1 MNPITSSPQR
11 LRRFTSAIL
20 LALVAITARTA
31 GAQPPEPEETM
42 AAWRTVDQWVR
53 AWAVPAEPQRIDPEA
68 SSGACITLRLSG
80 RIVGRGTFMADDG
93 RAVWHAARQAIQSAE
108 LEFPIERDAFYAQ
121 RKKEMAERIT
131 VELQVAGPLTP
142 LMGNSF
148 AEATAELQPG
158 IHGVAARHATD
169 LQAVFPG
176 TMLATNVLPARG
188 MQVAVG
194 QLGLPPLE
202 VLALREKHGLVV
214 YRFDAAHLVQPR
226 SGDAPV
232 FLARGGRL
240 IATSEV
246 NGTTLREL
254 ADRMAGH
261 LLRHRWPGDEPH
273 GLTGNYL
280 AHSNTYDPP
289 IAPPREQAIA
299 ALALAWHSATPGVDP
314 DRAGEL
320 LAAAT
325 EILRALTTVTEHETD
340 PLASPT
346 DAAAWLLAARTVERL
361 QRGTTIDSGF
371 ASRAV
376 AVIQDAW
383 KSKDAW
389 NTSIPPAG
397 RALVA
402 LAMARSGDKQLLAAA
417 PEAVRGLLRDTRPG
431 ELPALMPWLGWAE
444 LELSGS
450 TGSIPSAEALRAMRT
465 TLKQFTLSPDDLGPG
480 QADLEGGVVFT
491 RGGMALPTWQTLR
504 PLAFSAT
511 MLGDARLT
519 EAGEVAMELAELRRS
534 LRFLMQL
541 TYDDSSSWLAQ
552 EPDRARGGV
561 RLSLWNQTASL
572 DATAL
577 GLLTVSET
585 LRSVEARATKPPP
598 AGSKR

>member
-1 MNPITSSPQR
+1 
-11 LRRFTSAIL
+11 LRRFTRAIV
-20 LALVAITARTA
+20 LALVVVAARPATAQA
-31 GAQPPEPEETM
+31 PEPEAVM
-42 AAWRTVDQWVR
+42 AAWRTLDQWVR
-53 AWAVPAEPQRIDPEA
+53 AWSVPAEPQRIDPTGSA
-68 SSGACITLRLSG
+68 GACITLRLSG

-93 RAVWHAARQAIQSAE
+93 RSIWHAARQAVLAAE
-108 LEFPIERDAFYAQ
+108 VELPIERDAFYAQ
-121 RKKEMAERIT
+121 RKAEMAARIT

-142 LMGNSF
+142 LMGDSY
-148 AEATAELQPG
+148 AEATAELSPG
-158 IHGVAARHATD
+158 INGVAARAAND

-176 TMLATNVLPARG
+176 TMLATNILPARG

-202 VLALREKHGLVV
+202 VRDLREKHSLVV
-214 YRFDAAHLVQPR
+214 YRFDAAHLVQPAA
-226 SGDAPV
+226 GDAPV
-232 FLARGGRL
+232 FLSRGGRL
-240 IATSEV
+240 ISTTEV
-246 NGTTLREL
+246 SGAALREL

-273 GLTGNYL
+273 GLSGNYL
-280 AHSNTYDPP
+280 AYSNTYDPP
-289 IAPPREQAIA
+289 IAPAREQAIA
-299 ALALAWHSATPGVDP
+299 ALALAWHSATPGIDP
-314 DRAGEL
+314 ARSREL
-320 LAAAT
+320 LGAAA
-325 EILRALTTVTEHETD
+325 EILRALTVVTEHETD

-361 QRGTTIDSGF
+361 QSGATVDSGF
-371 ASRAV
+371 ASRSI
-376 AVIQDAW
+376 AVIQNAW

-397 RALVA
+397 RALMA

-444 LELSGS
+444 LELSGPA
-450 TGSIPSAEALRAMRT
+450 GSIPSAEALRAMRS

-491 RGGMALPTWQTLR
+491 RGGLALPTWQTLR

-511 MLGDARLT
+511 MLGDPRLT
-519 EAGEVAMELAELRRS
+519 EPGEVALELAELRRS

-541 TYDDSSSWLAQ
+541 TYDDSSTWLAQ
-552 EPDRARGGV
+552 EPARAKGGV

-577 GLLTVSET
+577 GLITVAET
-585 LRSVEARATKPPP
+585 LRSVEARSAKAPPSARP
-598 AGSKR
+598 APGQNR